1 MKKKLYYIGLVA
13 IVFLCLSLW
22 AWFKV
27 PETHSE
33 AERRPLAT
41 IPSVSVEK
49 IENGEFMTDF
59 EDYSLDQ
66 FPLRDKFRSLKAFVK
81 LRILGQKDNND
92 IYFADGHLSKLEYPM
107 NENMLVLA
115 GEKFE
120 TLYNS
125 YMKGT
130 DVNLFFSIVPDKN
143 YYLAKDNGYLSMD
156 YDAFFDKMQD
166 LTPYMEF
173 IDLREQLRLEDYYY
187 TDTHWKQENL
197 LPVANKLVSAMNK
210 LQRKVTSVYDSAD
223 QQILNW
229 QYEKKLATEKF
240 NGVYVGQS
248 ALQVKPDTLQYLTN
262 EKLEACTVTSNSTGK
277 AKEIS
282 MYALDKVDGKDS
294 YEMFLNGTEALITI
308 ENPNVESNAL
318 SDKEL
323 VVFRDSFGSSLIPL
337 LVENYKKITVI
348 DIRYMD
354 SSVIGNFVEFT
365 NQDVLF
371 LYSTL
376 VLNASSALR

>member
-1 MKKKLYYIGLVA
+1 MKKKLYYIGLVVV
-13 IVFLCLSLW
+13 IFLGLSIW
-22 AWFKV
+22 VWFKT

-33 AERRPLAT
+33 SERRPLAKF
-41 IPSVSVEK
+41 PSINAESVLG
-49 IENGEFMTDF
+49 GEFMTDF
-59 EDYSLDQ
+59 EEYSLDQ

-92 IYFADGHLSKLEYPM
+92 IYFTDGHLSKLEYPM
-107 NENMLVLA
+107 NENMLIMA
-115 GEKFE
+115 GENFNS
-120 TLYNS
+120 LYNT

-156 YDAFFDKMQD
+156 YDAFYDKMQEV
-166 LTPYMEF
+166 TPFMEF
-173 IDLREQLRLEDYYY
+173 IDLRDELNIGDYYY

-197 LPVANKLVSAMNK
+197 LPVANKLVSAMNGDEHIAP
-210 LQRKVTSVYDSAD
+210 LT
-223 QQILNW
+223 W
-229 QYEKKLATEKF
+229 QYDEVIATDAF
-240 NGVYVGQS
+240 DGVYVGQS
-248 ALQVKPDTLQYLTN
+248 ALQMKPDTLKYLTN
-262 EKLEACTVTSNSTGK
+262 EKLEECIVTSYSTGK
-277 AKEIS
+277 PKDIS
-282 MYALDKVDGKDS
+282 MYALDKVNGKDP

-308 ENPNVESNAL
+308 ENPNADSNAL
-318 SDKEL
+318 TDKEL

>member
-13 IVFLCLSLW
+13 IVFLGLSLW
-22 AWFKV
+22 AWFKA
-27 PETHSE
+27 PEKHSE

-49 IENGEFMTDF
+49 IENGEFMIAF
-59 EDYSLDQ
+59 EDYTLDQ

-107 NENMLVLA
+107 NENMLGFA

-143 YYLAKDNGYLSMD
+143 YYLAKDNGYLYMD

-166 LTPYMEF
+166 LTPYMDF

-210 LQRKVTSVYDSAD
+210 LQRKVTSVQDSAD
-223 QQILNW
+223 LQVLNW

-262 EKLEACTVTSNSTGK
+262 EKLEACTVTSYSTGK
-277 AKEIS
+277 PKEIS
-282 MYALDKVDGKDS
+282 MYALDKVDGKDP

-308 ENPNVESNAL
+308 ENPNAETNAL
-318 SDKEL
+318 TDKEL

-354 SSVIGNFVEFT
+354 SSVIGNFVDFT

-376 VLNASSALR
+376 VLNASSTLR